1 MPEQCSGLLELVQA
15 VGLALSFWE
24 HLESVQA
31 DLFHAIVRG
40 KNNSSYVA
48 YCSVDGSAARLNM
61 LKSAVES
68 GLNEHPD
75 TQTRISAHA
84 RLIGNFSARRNE
96 IAHGLIVRLGDADY
110 QLGPN
115 PIKLNKWSGSSA
127 KFQYSAQAVLHY
139 AWQFVKIHDSTFELI
154 VELREYFGSE
164 VNIPQRLL
172 HTPGNADVE

>member
-1 MPEQCSGLLELVQA
+1 MVQA

-31 DLFHAIVRG
+31 YLFHAIVRG
-40 KNNSSYVA
+40 KNHSSYMA

-61 LKSAVES
+61 LKSAVEC
-68 GLNEHPD
+68 GLNEYPE
-75 TQTRISAHA
+75 TQTRINGHA
-84 RLIGNFSARRNE
+84 RLIGNFSSRRNE
-96 IAHGLIVRLGDADY
+96 IAHGLIVKLGDADY

-154 VELREYFGSE
+154 VELHKYFGFE
-164 VNIPQRLL
+164 VHIPQRLL
-172 HTPGNADVE
+172 HIPGNVSIQ